1 MSVVLEF
8 SMFPTDKGES
18 KSKYVAR
25 SIEIIK
31 NSGLNYKMGA
41 MGTTIEGEWDEVMAV
56 VKQCFDTMTTDSNRV
71 FTGIKIDYRKDS
83 GTNRISDKIA
93 SVENKLK

>member
-1 MSVVLEF
+1 MSIVLEF

-31 NSGLNYKMGA
+31 NSGLNYNMGA
-41 MGTTIEGEWDEVMAV
+41 MGTTIEGEWDQVMEVL
-56 VKQCFDTMTTDSNRV
+56 KQWHDTMKTDSNRIL
-71 FTGIKIDYRKDS
+71 TGIKIDYRKDS
-83 GTNRISDKIA
+83 GSNRISDKIA